1 MTTTLER
8 PLRVAFIGAGQMAGA
23 HLHALTRVPT
33 KHVLVGVHDLR
44 PDAARTF
51 ADRAG
56 TVSFRDLDA
65 MLAETKPDVAHV
77 LTPAGTHFEPARQ
90 ALLRG
95 ANVYVEKPFV
105 ETQREADA
113 LLSLAR
119 EQELLFCAGHQ
130 LMRDPAFAKVLS
142 LSTALG
148 SSVHVDSAFSFRP
161 PRLQP
166 RTASRR
172 ALAAQLLD
180 ILPHP
185 LYTLV
190 AALEELGPP
199 DATIEVMHATATPT
213 ELHALLRAGDV
224 TGRLFVSLRA
234 RPIVSTLTVTG
245 TGGTLSADFART
257 IMLGA
262 GNDGTSPFEKLGNP
276 FLEAAQLAK
285 RSAGSLVRRFLA
297 GAQYPGLTELLGE
310 FYGAVADG
318 LAPPIT
324 PEHLR
329 RVSAIFETLSA
340 LVHTAAG
347 APRVADPYLPEAKAA
362 PSAPIAVVTGAS
374 GFYGRAI
381 AREMTRAGYRVR
393 GIGRSLP
400 PEDPNIVEWIRAD
413 LGEALPASALE
424 GAALVVHAAAE
435 TAGGID
441 DHRRNTI
448 EATRHLLA
456 AMDAAKVRRLVHIS
470 SISVLRPPRPFWER
484 QSESTPLAADAER
497 LGPYTWAK
505 CESEALVAQAHA
517 QQIVDAR
524 ILRPAALIDR
534 EAIELPGLVGRRLFG
549 DWCLG
554 LGRPSLPFAVCD
566 VNEAAKAVAWTADHF
581 PQAPAVVNL
590 IDPDIDTRG
599 DLITHFR
606 AQGWRG
612 RMLWVPIS
620 FLAAALFAVQMLKKT
635 SRGPRA
641 RAISGWSVLR
651 PRRYDS
657 AVSATLLGA
666 VRAAGSAA
674 HA

>member
-1 MTTTLER
+1 MTTTLDR

-23 HLHALTRVPT
+23 HLHALERVPT
-33 KHVLVGVHDLR
+33 EHILVGVHDLR
-44 PDAARTF
+44 PDAARAL

-56 TVSFRDLDA
+56 TVAFADLDEL
-65 MLAETKPDVAHV
+65 LAETKPDIAHV
-77 LTPAGTHFEPARQ
+77 VTPAGTHFEPTRQ
-90 ALLRG
+90 ALMRG

-105 ETQREADA
+105 ETQREADS
-113 LLSLAR
+113 LLTLAR
-119 EQELLFCAGHQ
+119 ERTLLFCAGHQ
-130 LMRDPAFAKVLS
+130 LMRDPAFGKTLRRAAS
-142 LSTALG
+142 LG
-148 SSVHVDSAFSFRP
+148 PSVHLDSAFSFRP
-161 PRLQP
+161 PRLNP

-190 AALEELGPP
+190 AALEELGTPG
-199 DATIEVMHATATPT
+199 AAIEVVHATATPT
-213 ELHALLRAGDV
+213 ELHAHLRAGEV
-224 TGRLFVSLRA
+224 SGRLFVSLRA
-234 RPIVSTLTVTG
+234 RPIVSTLTVNG
-245 TGGTLSADFART
+245 TGGTLTADFART

-285 RSAGSLVRRFLA
+285 RSAGSLARRFLV
-297 GAQYPGLTELLGE
+297 GAQYPGLTELLSE

-318 LAPPIT
+318 LASPMT
-324 PEHLR
+324 PDHLR

-340 LVHTAAG
+340 LVHGAAEVPRSSVPR
-347 APRVADPYLPEAKAA
+347 APEVAAA
-362 PSAPIAVVTGAS
+362 PAAPIAVVTGAS

-393 GIGRSLP
+393 GIGRSLA
-400 PEDPNIVEWIRAD
+400 PEDPNIAEWIRAD
-413 LGEALPASALE
+413 LGDALPPSALA

-435 TAGGID
+435 TAGGVE

-448 EATRHLLA
+448 DATRHLLG
-456 AMDAAKVRRLVHIS
+456 AMAAAKVRRLVHIS
-470 SISVLRPPRPFWER
+470 SISVLRPPRHFWER
-484 QSESTPLAADAER
+484 QNESTPLASDPER

-505 CESEALVAQAHA
+505 CESETLVAQAHA
-517 QQIVDAR
+517 RHDVDAR
-524 ILRPAALIDR
+524 ILRPAALIDL

-554 LGRPSLPFAVCD
+554 LGRPGLPFAVCD
-566 VNEAAKAVAWTADHF
+566 VNEAARAVAWSAGHF
-581 PQAPAVVNL
+581 EKAPAVVNL
-590 IDPDIDTRG
+590 IDPDIGTRG
-599 DLITHFR
+599 ELITFFR

-620 FLAAALFAVQMLKKT
+620 FLAGALFAVQLLKKVI
-635 SRGPRA
+635 SRTRS
-641 RAISGWSVLR
+641 RSISGWSVLR
-651 PRRYDS
+651 PRRYDP
-657 AVSATLLGA
+657 AVSATLLAA
-666 VRAAGSAA
+666 VRGAGSAV